1 MTHSPDDLSRRARD
15 RAEEEAALWLVRLAE
30 NPGDPELKADFAK
43 WRAANPLHEELW
55 LRTERAYDLVGKAAL
70 HAGRD
75 QSVQGSRE
83 QGAREQGRQEHGV
96 GAAAGPAD
104 VSSGLLQQD
113 VRRMRRWAG
122 RMSPTGLAGSAAV
135 LALVVTIV
143 TIAAIQ
149 APAMLTKMQADYA
162 TATAETEVIEL
173 PDGSRIHL
181 APRSAV
187 DVALTDERRRIRLLQ
202 GQAFFDVAH
211 DPAWPFDV
219 QAGDATATA
228 LGTAF
233 EVEYD
238 KTRTRVAVSSGRVR
252 VADATTPTPTR
263 GDLEPGDWI
272 EIGVAGT
279 AFGNAVPDQIGD
291 WRRGEL
297 IVYDRPIGE
306 LVDDLRRYYRGVIVV
321 RNRAFAEQRVSGLY
335 DLADPDKTLRDLA
348 ASHGA
353 AVRRISPW
361 VTVISTE

>member
-30 NPGDPELKADFAK
+30 NPDDPELKADFVK

-75 QSVQGSRE
+75 QSVPGSR
-83 QGAREQGRQEHGV
+83 AQGRREHDV
-96 GAAAGPAD
+96 GAAAGPAE
-104 VSSGLLQQD
+104 VSSGLLQQGM
-113 VRRMRRWAG
+113 RRMRRWTG
-122 RMSPTGLAGSAAV
+122 RMSLTGFAGSAAV
-135 LALVVTIV
+135 LALVITIV

-149 APAMLTKMQADYA
+149 APAMLTRMQADYA

-173 PDGSRIHL
+173 PDGSRVHL

-202 GQAFFDVAH
+202 GQAFFEVEH

-219 QAGDATATA
+219 QAGDVTATA

-252 VADATTPTPTR
+252 VADATTSTPTR
-263 GDLEPGDWI
+263 EDLEPGDWI

-279 AFGNAVPDQIGD
+279 ACGEAVPDQIGD

-306 LVDDLRRYYRGVIVV
+306 VVDELRGYHRGVIVV
-321 RNRAFAEQRVSGLY
+321 RNRDFAEQRVSGLY
-335 DLADPDKTLRDLA
+335 DLADPDQTLRDLA